1 MASKKPSKTAKNPNI
16 LEVNPIVEVLETTP
30 FYYANFAEVSH
41 SPNEFA
47 LSFAR
52 MPVKPS
58 AAAIAE
64 ARASGTFTLEASV
77 HIVFPLNL
85 IDGLIKALEIQ
96 KQSYEKN
103 TGMIIKM
110 EGK

>member
-1 MASKKPSKTAKNPNI
+1 
-16 LEVNPIVEVLETTP
+16 
-30 FYYANFAEVSH
+30 
-41 SPNEFA
+41 
-47 LSFAR
+47 

-96 KQSYEKN
+96 EAKLWKRTQA
-103 TGMIIKM
+103 
-110 EGK
+110 